1 MLNRRDFSAA
11 LAVLTTAA
19 LPLAARAQTGTA
31 DWPNKPV
38 RMVLSQPPGSGPD
51 NVARVLAVALQKS
64 LAQAIVIDN
73 KPGGQNVIGAQAAA
87 RSAADGYTLYFA
99 TAAALVTN
107 SYLFKAMPYDPL
119 KDFVPVAFIA
129 RSPFCVLVE
138 ANSPIKSFADLL
150 ARAKAEQGKVSVAT
164 EGPKTFGGM
173 TARLLDA
180 RAKVQTNLVSYASV
194 GVALQDVIGGHAQVA
209 VADVASSAQL
219 VRQGRLRMLAVT
231 SAKRVPGWE
240 AVPAVAETL
249 PDFDMVGWF
258 AVVAPTGTPAA
269 IVQRVSK
276 ELAAALADK
285 EVAER
290 IHAIGPNT
298 DGVGGTP
305 EQLAGFLRD
314 EHTRWSQIAKD
325 IGLLPE

>member
-1 MLNRRDFSAA
+1 MLTRRHWTLS
-11 LAVLTTAA
+11 
-19 LPLAARAQTGTA
+19 LAATAVSFAVPAGLHAQGS

-38 RMVLSQPPGSGPD
+38 KLLLSQPPGSGPD
-51 NVARVLAVALQKS
+51 NVARVLAERLQRS
-64 LAQAIVIDN
+64 LGQAIVIDN
-73 KPGGQNVIGAQAAA
+73 KPGGQNIIGAQAAA
-87 RSAADGYTLYFA
+87 RSAPDGYTAYFA

-107 SYLFKAMPYDPL
+107 SYLFKTLPYDPL

-138 ANSPIKSFADLL
+138 SASPVKSFADLL
-150 ARAKAEQGKVSVAT
+150 ARAKAEPGKVSVAT

-194 GVALQDVIGGHAQVA
+194 GVALQDLIGGHVQVA
-209 VADVASSAQL
+209 VADVASSAAL

-240 AVPAVAETL
+240 TVPTVAETL

-258 AVVAPTGTPAA
+258 AVVAPTGTPPAV
-269 IVQRVSK
+269 VQRLSK
-276 ELAAALADK
+276 ELVAALADK

-290 IHAIGPNT
+290 IHTIGPNI
-298 DGVGGTP
+298 DANGGTP
-305 EQLAGFLRD
+305 EQLAVFLRD
-314 EHTRWSQIAKD
+314 EHARWSQIAKD

>member
-1 MLNRRDFSAA
+1 MLTRRQLTLSFAA
-11 LAVLTTAA
+11 VAV
-19 LPLAARAQTGTA
+19 PFGVRAQST
-31 DWPNKPV
+31 DWPTKPV
-38 RMVLSQPPGSGPD
+38 RLVLSQPAGSGPD
-51 NVARVLAVALQKS
+51 NVARVLADRLQRG
-64 LAQAIVIDN
+64 LGQAIVIDN
-73 KPGGQNVIGAQAAA
+73 KPGGQNTIGAQAAA
-87 RSAADGYTLYFA
+87 RSAPDGYTAYFA

-107 SYLFKAMPYDPL
+107 SYLFKTLPYDPL

-138 ANSPIKSFADLL
+138 AASPIKSFADLL
-150 ARAKAEQGKVSVAT
+150 ARAKAEPGAVSVAT

-209 VADVASSAQL
+209 VADVASAAAL

-231 SAKRVPGWE
+231 SAKRVPGWD

-258 AVVAPTGTPAA
+258 AVVAPTGTPTA
-269 IVQRVSK
+269 IVQRLSK
-276 ELAAALADK
+276 EFGAALADK
-285 EVAER
+285 DVAER
-290 IHAIGPNT
+290 IRAIGPNT
-298 DGVGGTP
+298 DASAGTP
-305 EQLAGFLRD
+305 EQLAAFLRD